1 MKVPALKIEF
11 IEILINRWYN
21 DYQGLMLADFLKGI
35 AEEFG
40 DNFQDH
46 IVPGDTGVFI
56 DDNVLLKLNIYQPRG
71 GKAEWDKDCA
81 YLLFG
86 TDQNP
91 GLYTFNND
99 GNKIYLNSVQSSDVR
114 IWNFLSI
121 FILQKYTI
129 KRWGSSQDAVRLF
142 IKSLSNVNVS
152 RHSILRLYW
161 SAKICYDP
169 TREIR
174 LELLDTLWKTEDFMT
189 QVTERSTCSMSNP
202 IKYFLEYCSRPENSV
217 LFSERSSEGEAKFR
231 KLIKLILADN
241 NVLAFT
247 MMSKENVDQLLDQN
261 KEICGFI

>member
-11 IEILINRWYN
+11 IESLIDRWYN
-21 DYQGLMLADFLKGI
+21 DYQGYTIADFLKGI

-56 DDNVLLKLNIYQPRG
+56 DDDVLRNLNNYQPRG

-86 TDQNP
+86 TDLNP

-99 GNKIYLNSVQSSDVR
+99 GNKIYLNSVQSSDIR

-121 FILQKYTI
+121 FVLQEYTI

-142 IKSLSNVNVS
+142 VKSLSNRNVS

-169 TREIR
+169 SMEKS

-189 QVTERSTCSMSNP
+189 QVTERATSGMSNQ
-202 IKYFLEYCSRPENSV
+202 IKYFLEYSSRPENSV
-217 LFSERSSEGEAKFR
+217 LFLEKSSEGYVKFR
-231 KLIKLILADN
+231 KLIKLFLADS
-241 NVLAFT
+241 NVLALT
-247 MMSKENVDQLLDQN
+247 MMSKENVDQLLEQN
-261 KEICGFI
+261 IEICGLE

>member
-11 IEILINRWYN
+11 IEILIDRWYN
-21 DYQGLMLADFLKGI
+21 DCQGLLLADFLKGI

-56 DDNVLLKLNIYQPRG
+56 DDNVLRNLNNYQPRG

-86 TDQNP
+86 TDLNP

-121 FILQKYTI
+121 FILQEYTT
-129 KRWGSSQDAVRLF
+129 KRWGESQDAARLF
-142 IKSLSNVNVS
+142 VKSLSNVNFS

-169 TREIR
+169 SRENS
-174 LELLDTLWKTEDFMT
+174 LDLLDTLWKTEDFMT
-189 QVTERSTCSMSNP
+189 QVTERATSGMSDQ
-202 IKYFLEYCSRPENSV
+202 IKYFLEYCSRPENFV
-217 LFSERSSEGEAKFR
+217 LFSEKSSEGYVKYR
-231 KLIKLILADN
+231 KMIKLFLVDS
-241 NVLAFT
+241 NVLALT
-247 MMSKENVDQLLDQN
+247 MMSEENVDQLLDQN
-261 KEICGFI
+261 KEICGLE